1 MIENGVKNYMNIDMK
16 QVIEES
22 FTQYAGAVLQS
33 RALVDARDCLKPSAR
48 QIFYSMKLHK
58 FTHDKPFQKTPNPIG
73 MALADFYI
81 HGDSSAEG
89 IMMRA
94 SQKFA
99 MRYPLTEVKGNG
111 GMLYGSGTWAAPRY
125 TETRLSA
132 ISDKLFGDID
142 KDTISE
148 WRDNYSDTLQ
158 YPAVLPTKGF
168 FNIVNGT
175 MGIGIGAASSIPQFN
190 IREVNNALEK
200 LLLNPDASFN
210 ELYCAPDFATGA
222 ILLNEKE
229 VKESLRSG
237 QGAACKLRSV
247 VEWDN
252 KEKCFIVTE
261 IPYSVY
267 TNTICGELENI
278 LDDEL
283 NNPGIERFNDLTGVE
298 PLIKIYLSKKAN
310 PDRVLKY
317 LYKNTSLQYYYGI
330 NMTMLDAGR
339 YPRVFTWKEALQAH
353 IDHEKVV
360 YRRGFEYDL
369 AKIEKR
375 IHIIDGLLICIASI
389 DEVVHT
395 IKSATSTAAASLE
408 LQRRFLLD
416 AEQVKAVL
424 DMKLARLANLE
435 VKKLEDER
443 DKLIKEAEAIKAI
456 LNDENLFNNELIK
469 GWHDVAA
476 KFGDSRRTQV
486 LNIESENEDV
496 VEKKQLSLSF
506 TNKGAVFVTETSML
520 YSQRRN
526 GVGTKF
532 KLEKDEFV
540 VDNLVGDNTDTILFF
555 TKKGM
560 YYHMKLGV
568 FNIGE
573 KQYLSNYMIT
583 DDISAAA
590 LLNTKNMD
598 KHIVFITKN
607 GIIKKSKLTEYNLS
621 RNAGAQA
628 LKLDARDEI
637 TSILFIVDE
646 RIGILSREGQFIIV
660 ESTPIKPLGRLT
672 RGIIGMKLMPS
683 DYVVSARAIPK
694 TATALFSIAS
704 DGNGKSTSIK
714 EFTVT
719 NTNTKGVKIQKSDA
733 MCDFI
738 PIINQSDILIN
749 SNTTQIRIKINDI
762 PSLSRGT
769 QGSKLIKLTNNYV
782 IGISSI

>member
-1 MIENGVKNYMNIDMK
+1 MNIDMK
-16 QVIEES
+16 KVIEDS

-73 MALADFYI
+73 AALADFYI
-81 HGDSSAEG
+81 HGDTSAEA

-99 MRYPLTEVKGNG
+99 MRYPITEVKGNG

-125 TETRLSA
+125 TETRLSN
-132 ISDKLFGDID
+132 ISNYLFDDID

-148 WRDNYSDTLQ
+148 WRDNYDDTKQ
-158 YPAVLPTKGF
+158 YPAVLPSKGF
-168 FNIVNGT
+168 YNIVNGT

-190 IREVNNALEK
+190 IRDINKALET
-200 LLLNPDASFN
+200 LLLKPDATFE

-222 ILLNEKE
+222 VLLNEKE
-229 VKESLRSG
+229 VKDALKNG
-237 QGAACKLRSV
+237 QGSACKLRSV
-247 VEWDN
+247 VEWDT
-252 KEKCFIVTE
+252 KERCFIVTQ

-267 TNTICGELENI
+267 TNTICGELEEI
-278 LDDEL
+278 LNDEL
-283 NNPGIERFNDLTGVE
+283 NNPGIERFNDLTGIE
-298 PLIKIYLSKKAN
+298 PLIKIYLNKKAN

-317 LYKNTSLQYYYGI
+317 LYKNTSLQYYYSI
-330 NMTMLDAGR
+330 NMTMLDNGR
-339 YPRVFTWKEALQAH
+339 FPRVFTWKEALQAH
-353 IDHEKVV
+353 VNHEKTV
-360 YRRGFEYDL
+360 YRRGFEFDL

-375 IHIIDGLLICIASI
+375 IHILDGLLICIAAI

-395 IKSATSTAAASLE
+395 IKSATSTAAASKE
-408 LQRRFLLD
+408 LQTKFLLD
-416 AEQVKAVL
+416 EEQAKAVL
-424 DMKLARLANLE
+424 DMKLSRLANLE

-443 DKLIKEAEAIKAI
+443 EKLQGEATRIRNI
-456 LNDENLFNNELIK
+456 LDNENLFNQEIIK
-469 GWHDVAA
+469 GWHEVSQ
-476 KFGDSRRTQV
+476 KFGDARRTQIM
-486 LNIESENEDV
+486 NIESENDDV
-496 VEKKQLSLSF
+496 IEKKQLSLSF
-506 TNKGAVFVTETSML
+506 TNKGAVFVTETSAL

-560 YYHMKLGV
+560 YYHMKLGA
-568 FNIGE
+568 FNVGE
-573 KQYLSNYMIT
+573 KQYLSNYTVT

-621 RNAGAQA
+621 RNVGAQA
-628 LKLDARDEI
+628 LKLDAGDEI
-637 TSILFIVDE
+637 ASILFIVDE
-646 RIGILSREGQFIIV
+646 RIGILSREGQFIMV
-660 ESTPIKPLGRLT
+660 DSTPIKPLGRLT
-672 RGIIGMKLMPS
+672 RGIIGIKLMPS

-694 TATALFSIAS
+694 ETTALFSIAS

-733 MCDFI
+733 MCDFM
-738 PIINQSDILIN
+738 PLVNQTDMLIN

-769 QGSKLIKLTNNYV
+769 MGSKLIKLTNNYV
-782 IGISSI
+782 IGISSV

>member
-1 MIENGVKNYMNIDMK
+1 MNVNMK
-16 QVIEES
+16 QIIEES

-125 TETRLSA
+125 TETRLSSIA
-132 ISDKLFGDID
+132 DFLFKDID

-190 IREVNNALEK
+190 IRDVNNALEK
-200 LLLNPDASFN
+200 LLLNPDASFD

-278 LDDEL
+278 LNDEL

-310 PDRVLKY
+310 PDRVLKF

-353 IDHEKVV
+353 INHEKVV

-408 LQRRFLLD
+408 LQRLFLLD
-416 AEQVKAVL
+416 AEQAKAVL

-476 KFGDSRRTQV
+476 KFGDPRRTQV
-486 LNIESENEDV
+486 MNIESESDEV

-526 GVGTKF
+526 GIGTKF
-532 KLEKDEFV
+532 KLDKDEFV

-560 YYHMKLGV
+560 YYHLKLGV
-568 FNIGE
+568 FNINE
-573 KQYLSNYMIT
+573 KQYLSNFMIN
-583 DDISAAA
+583 DDITAAA
-590 LLNTKNMD
+590 LLDTKNMD

-607 GIIKKSKLTEYNLS
+607 GILKKSKLSEYNLKRS
-621 RNAGAQA
+621 TGAQA
-628 LKLDARDEI
+628 IKLDSGDEI
-637 TSILFIVDE
+637 VSILFINDE
-646 RIGILSREGQFIIV
+646 RIGILSREGQFIMV
-660 ESTPIKPLGRLT
+660 ASSPIKALGRLT
-672 RGIIGMKLMPS
+672 RGIIGIKLNPS
-683 DYVVSARAIPK
+683 DYVVSARAIPA
-694 TATALFSIAS
+694 ATKALFSIAS
-704 DGNGKSTSIK
+704 DGCGKATSIS
-714 EFTVT
+714 EFNLTS
-719 NTNTKGVKIQKSDA
+719 TNTKGVKIQKTDA
-733 MCDFI
+733 MCDFL
-738 PIINQSDILIN
+738 PLTTETDLLIN
-749 SNTTQIRIKINDI
+749 SSTTQIRLKYFDI
-762 PSLSRGT
+762 PMLQRGT

-782 IGISSI
+782 IGISSL

>member
-1 MIENGVKNYMNIDMK
+1 MNVNMK
-16 QVIEES
+16 QIIEES

-125 TETRLSA
+125 TETRLSSIA
-132 ISDKLFGDID
+132 DFLFKDID

-190 IREVNNALEK
+190 IRDVNNALEK
-200 LLLNPDASFN
+200 LLLNPNASFD

-278 LDDEL
+278 LNDEL

-298 PLIKIYLSKKAN
+298 PLIKIYLSKKVN

-408 LQRRFLLD
+408 LQRLFLLD
-416 AEQVKAVL
+416 AEQAKAVL

-469 GWHDVAA
+469 GWHDVTA
-476 KFGDSRRTQV
+476 KFGDPRRTQV
-486 LNIESENEDV
+486 MNIESENDEI

-532 KLEKDEFV
+532 KLDKDEFV

-560 YYHMKLGV
+560 YYHLKLGV
-568 FNIGE
+568 FNINE
-573 KQYLSNYMIT
+573 KQYLSNFMIN
-583 DDISAAA
+583 DDITAAA
-590 LLNTKNMD
+590 LLDTKNMD

-607 GIIKKSKLTEYNLS
+607 GILKKSKLSEYNLKRS
-621 RNAGAQA
+621 TGAQA
-628 LKLDARDEI
+628 IKLDSGDEI
-637 TSILFIVDE
+637 VSILFINNE
-646 RIGILSREGQFIIV
+646 RIGILSREGQFIMV
-660 ESTPIKPLGRLT
+660 SSTPIHALGRLT
-672 RGIIGMKLMPS
+672 RGIIGIKLSPS
-683 DYVVSARAIPK
+683 DYVVSARAIP
-694 TATALFSIAS
+694 TETTALFSITS
-704 DGNGKSTSIK
+704 DGYGKATSIS
-714 EFTVT
+714 EFNLTS
-719 NTNTKGVKIQKSDA
+719 TNTKGVKIQKSDA
-733 MCDFI
+733 MCDFL
-738 PIINQSDILIN
+738 PLHNQTDLLIN
-749 SNTTQIRIKINDI
+749 SNTTQIRVKYFDV
-762 PSLSRGT
+762 PQLQRGT
-769 QGSKLIKLTNNYV
+769 QGTKLIKLTNNYV
-782 IGISSI
+782 IGISSL